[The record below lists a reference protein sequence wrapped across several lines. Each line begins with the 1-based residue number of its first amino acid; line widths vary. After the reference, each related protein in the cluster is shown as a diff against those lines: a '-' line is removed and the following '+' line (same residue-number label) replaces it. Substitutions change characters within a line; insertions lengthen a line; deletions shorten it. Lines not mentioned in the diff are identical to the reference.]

1 MTYNP
6 LNAQRRRLR
15 NRISMVYVLPTFLAA
30 VVLVFIFAYAV
41 RAMLVDSAVANT
53 ETALHDRVQT
63 EIEALLKENE
73 DKFLN
78 FSKRI
83 QQATKDNAIKPLLS
97 KSIQGSEGIV
107 DIYYGNRDGD
117 FASGKGIKLESGK
130 SEFRT
135 TGWYLEASRKRGL
148 AYTGPSIRKDL
159 NKQVLTLSYPIW
171 DKNHK
176 FRGAVAEDL
185 SLHKVRLSMGGLAKE
200 EGGITMLVGS
210 DNDNLFTYFPY
221 ETNRGKVLQDSVE
234 SLLQL
239 VSSKFSSDT
248 LMDGR
253 ILRFEKANEHRQQLI
268 FMVTPLKQLPFYL
281 VHVSQHNK
289 IAANIDNHATTV
301 FGVVAICVFL
311 MMGLAALVSHILFR
325 RFIQR
330 DLNDSVNSST
340 LFDTLLWKGDNFTII
355 LTNENFDILHASA
368 RVVDFLNNGEDIKEE
383 SLFKYFTSDAFKK
396 FAHRVAM
403 GGQMLASE
411 RKTIERVQNSDGE
424 VAWWGMSFQA
434 LVEDN
439 GATRFLIMVSDETS
453 GIQKDT
459 ILDTIMLSGD
469 HSILVIFDKNLHV
482 KYMSRQLAEFLNKEW
497 RSFVGVSINELKDMG
512 LPESIIKA
520 MIASYEK
527 DEVWK
532 DSFMLKP
539 ENGSVR
545 HGSEA
550 KAAP

>member
-30 VVLVFIFAYAV
+30 VILVIIFAYAV

-78 FSKRI
+78 LSKRI

-330 DLNDSVNSST
+330 NGNT
-340 LFDTLLWKGDNFTII
+340 LFKVKGDAVGSHKLVYIGEHFFVSHVSVLAKGCKDLLETCKACLRHAVDRHISHARLVGIVQSSSRKRCVLNAYSA
-355 LTNENFDILHASA
+355 LHSA
-368 RVVDFLNNGEDIKEE
+368 GGA
-383 SLFKYFTSDAFKK
+383 DA
-396 FAHRVAM
+396 
-403 GGQMLASE
+403 GY
-411 RKTIERVQNSDGE
+411 
-424 VAWWGMSFQA
+424 
-434 LVEDN
+434 
-439 GATRFLIMVSDETS
+439 
-453 GIQKDT
+453 
-459 ILDTIMLSGD
+459 LS
-469 HSILVIFDKNLHV
+469 
-482 KYMSRQLAEFLNKEW
+482 RLAELLCTADAVVIHDSGGFKSLCTSHIDSGCG
-497 RSFVGVSINELKDMG
+497 RVGRE
-512 LPESIIKA
+512 
-520 MIASYEK
+520 
-527 DEVWK
+527 
-532 DSFMLKP
+532 
-539 ENGSVR
+539 
-545 HGSEA
+545 
-550 KAAP
+550 